1 MMSGGT
7 ITFKPPEFNGEG
19 GEAINLWMMKFKA
32 YAQDKKFHM
41 ALLPMFDTKLPPL
54 ESMTLSEAVAAE
66 KAMIDALDANGKAM
80 RALIHA
86 LVQPRDVRKIQVEMR
101 RDPTIYPNGKAW
113 KVWEA
118 LQKQYLPRDATAEA
132 EFESALLTA

>member
-1 MMSGGT
+1 
-7 ITFKPPEFNGEG
+7 
-19 GEAINLWMMKFKA
+19 MMKFKA

-41 ALLPMFDTKLPPL
+41 ALLPSFATKLPL
-54 ESMTLSEAVAAE
+54 SESTTLNEAVAAE
-66 KAMIDALDANGKAM
+66 KAQIDALDANGKAM
-80 RALIHA
+80 RALIRA